1 MDERQ
6 RQLSPSAST
15 RARSGR
21 SPASHALGW
30 IAPVYFI
37 GYLGYLFLQRESEWA
52 HWLSLVLI
60 PFVIV
65 LAGQRGQDHM
75 LRETFRSFGLSR
87 ARWHRGLPLVL
98 LLGVPIGLFQAFASR
113 NGDAVLEAF
122 RSGRA
127 AWLLPL
133 GFVLMLITAGFTEEF
148 FFRGFLQTRLESL
161 FGSWWAALV
170 VAALAFAAY
179 HLPYAYFNPHWP
191 SHGDWPAAI
200 RASLVEGVPGGLIL
214 GGVYIVSGRN
224 LFACVV
230 LHALVNAFPVMGML
244 RFG

>member
-1 MDERQ
+1 MIEDQ
-6 RQLSPSAST
+6 ASQLRSNLDSSSHVPA
-15 RARSGR
+15 RAY
-21 SPASHALGW
+21 ANW
-30 IAPVYFI
+30 IAPAYFV
-37 GYLGYLFLQRESEWA
+37 GYLGYLFFHQESEWT
-52 HWLSLVLI
+52 HWISLVLI

-65 LAGQRGQDHM
+65 LVVQRASEQPF
-75 LRETFRSFGLSR
+75 REALHSLGVRR
-87 ARWHRGLPLVL
+87 CNWRRGLVLVL
-98 LLGVPIGLFQAFASR
+98 LLGVPIGLYQAFASR
-113 NGDAVLEAF
+113 NGDAVIEAF

-127 AWLLPL
+127 AWMLPL
-133 GFVLMLITAGFTEEF
+133 GFVLMLLTAGFTEEF

-161 FGSWWAALV
+161 LGSWWAGLA

-200 RASLVEGVPGGLIL
+200 QASLVEGVPGGLIL
-214 GGVYIVSGRN
+214 GGVYVLSGRN
-224 LFACVV
+224 LFACVI

>member
-1 MDERQ
+1 M
-6 RQLSPSAST
+6 PSNLT
-15 RARSGR
+15 TLEHV
-21 SPASHALGW
+21 PACNYANW
-30 IAPVYFI
+30 VAPAYFI
-37 GYLGYLFLQRESEWA
+37 GYLGYLFLHRESEWA
-52 HWLSLVLI
+52 HWLSLVLV

-65 LAGQRGQDHM
+65 LGVQKTSEHAVQ
-75 LRETFRSFGLSR
+75 EAFRSFGMCRSNWR
-87 ARWHRGLPLVL
+87 RGLPLVL

-113 NGDAVLEAF
+113 NGDAVVQAF

-127 AWLLPL
+127 AWLLPVAFL
-133 GFVLMLITAGFTEEF
+133 LMLVTAGFTEEF

-161 FGSWWAALV
+161 LGSWWAGLAL
-170 VAALAFAAY
+170 AALAFAAY

-200 RASLVEGVPGGLIL
+200 QASLVEGVPGGLIL
-214 GGVYIVSGRN
+214 GGVYVLSGRN
-224 LFACVV
+224 LFACVI